1 LISSSSSS
9 SSSSATSPSHAT
21 ADSARQLEKTHIPTT
36 SPEVMRTASER
47 HQKGLMSPYIYQ
59 ILIAGEIKLPVL
71 LEDEN
76 HREFPSIHVIYRPI
90 RQMVYAILFNLH
102 HRMYLATKSK
112 EKGGKYN
119 VLQIIKDS
127 CFLH

>member
-1 LISSSSSS
+1 
-9 SSSSATSPSHAT
+9 
-21 ADSARQLEKTHIPTT
+21 
-36 SPEVMRTASER
+36 MRTASER
-47 HQKGLMSPYIYQ
+47 HQKGLMSPHIYQ

-76 HREFPSIHVIYRPI
+76 HREFPSIHLIYRPV

-112 EKGGKYN
+112 EKGGMYIYIDIN
-119 VLQIIKDS
+119 VIIYDLTLINNLTRIFNIS
-127 CFLH
+127 

>member
-1 LISSSSSS
+1 
-9 SSSSATSPSHAT
+9 
-21 ADSARQLEKTHIPTT
+21 
-36 SPEVMRTASER
+36 MRTASER
-47 HQKGLMSPYIYQ
+47 HQKGLMSPHIYQ

-76 HREFPSIHVIYRPI
+76 HREFPSIHLIYRPV

-112 EKGGKYN
+112 EKGGTYIYIYKYKCYY
-119 VLQIIKDS
+119 I
-127 CFLH
+127 

>member
-1 LISSSSSS
+1 
-9 SSSSATSPSHAT
+9 
-21 ADSARQLEKTHIPTT
+21 
-36 SPEVMRTASER
+36 MRTASER

-112 EKGGKYN
+112 EKGSKYISFRN
-119 VLQIIKDS
+119 GDLSFCIK
-127 CFLH
+127 FLFCKFI